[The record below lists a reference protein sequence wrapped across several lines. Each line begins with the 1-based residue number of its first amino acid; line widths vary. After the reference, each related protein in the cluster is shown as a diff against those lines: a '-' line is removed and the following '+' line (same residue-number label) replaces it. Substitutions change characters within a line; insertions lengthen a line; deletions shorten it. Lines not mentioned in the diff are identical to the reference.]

1 MTQRL
6 RLRRSLHHTAR
17 RAAAPLVASVALA
30 AAIAGVF
37 GLSAGAAGAV
47 SNATADATASRVLI
61 LSLPTITWSDLQRV
75 RTPNLDRIFAKGAV
89 GNLVTNGVQRPTPLA
104 DGYLSLG
111 AGARATAGVAGNN
124 STGLGFGVDEKFG
137 RDDAGTVFRS
147 RTGTPPGDGLV
158 YMDINDVT
166 ETNDG
171 ELYGAQVGLLADELA
186 KAGINRAVIAN
197 GDGSDPSVPDTR
209 VSPYRRAAVGAL
221 MTSAGRVPG
230 GQVGRDL
237 LQQDPGAPFG
247 LRLDDAAVTDA
258 FDTAWQSKS
267 VVLVEGSDLV
277 RADVSGRFASA
288 PQAEKLRDQA
298 LRRTDAL
305 VGELLDRVD
314 LSRDLVVVVAPSTH
328 ADDDSLS
335 VAAVA
340 GPGFAPGL
348 LRSTTTQTDG
358 FVNITDVAPTVLRA
372 YGLDRPDGME
382 GRRME
387 SASNGDSVSTR
398 AAQLANVNADGLFR
412 DSLIGASMG
421 VVLGVACGLGLF
433 VVLLVRFP
441 RLRFLRGLLV
451 FAAVWEL
458 AFLSTVYLA
467 GPLHLARHGGRPA
480 YWAFVLGLAFVLAA
494 LVLLVARRHPA
505 DAILVALGAVVA
517 LHLVDLVTGA
527 HLEWNTVFG
536 YSPTIGIRFVGEGNM
551 TFALLGAAAALFA
564 GLLAWRVPT
573 RRGRQMAIGLLAAT
587 VVVIGAP
594 FWGNDFGG
602 AISAAPGFAL
612 LAWLLLGHKVRWRT
626 IWVLGVVLVG
636 AAVTVGL
643 LDLLRPPES
652 RTHVGKFF
660 EKAATDFSSATLVI
674 RRKLSENLAVLTHS
688 LLAVCL
694 LVAIGLVVWLWF
706 GRPRSLRVLVVRIT
720 TATATGLALAVVAL
734 LGFTLNDSGISIPG
748 MMAAVF
754 VATLAFLVARRYG
767 EPADSVDDGPVA
779 DEPVDQPEADGE
791 RPEAARELV

>member
-1 MTQRL
+1 MTQR
-6 RLRRSLHHTAR
+6 RRRSHH
-17 RAAAPLVASVALA
+17 RAAALVVALLA
-30 AAIAGVF
+30 LTATIGGVF
-37 GLSAGAAGAV
+37 GGAFGGTAGAAPA
-47 SNATADATASRVLI
+47 ATNDASPSSASRVLI

-75 RTPNLDRIFAKGAV
+75 RTPNLDRIFATGAV
-89 GNLVTNGVQRPTPLA
+89 GNLVTNGVLRPAPLA

-111 AGARATAGVAGNN
+111 AGARATAGSTSSN
-124 STGLGFGVDEKFG
+124 STGLGFGVDERFG

-147 RTGTPPGDGLV
+147 RTGTAPGDGLV
-158 YMDINDVT
+158 FMDINGVT

-171 ELYGAQVGLLADELA
+171 GLYGANVGLLGDELA
-186 KAGINRAVIAN
+186 DAGISRSVIAN
-197 GDGSDPSVPDTR
+197 GDGSDPSVPATR

-221 MTSAGRVPG
+221 MTSAGKVPG
-230 GQVGRDL
+230 GQVDRAL

-247 LRLDDAAVTDA
+247 LRLDDTEVADA
-258 FDTAWQSKS
+258 FATAWQPKS

-305 VGELLDRVD
+305 VGQLLERVD
-314 LSRDLVVVVAPSTH
+314 LSRDLVIVVAPSTH

-348 LRSTTTQTDG
+348 LRSTTTQADG
-358 FVNITDVAPTVLRA
+358 FVNLTDVAPTVLRA
-372 YGLDRPDGME
+372 FGLDRPDAME
-382 GRRME
+382 GRRIE
-387 SASNGDSVSTR
+387 SAPNADSVATR
-398 AAQLANVNADGLFR
+398 AARLANVNRDGLFR
-412 DSLIGASMG
+412 DGLIGASMG
-421 VVLGVACGLGLF
+421 VVLGVACGLGLL
-433 VVLLVRFP
+433 VVLLARFP
-441 RLRFLRGLLV
+441 KLRFVLGLVV

-458 AFLSTVYLA
+458 AFLTAVYLA
-467 GPLHLARHGGRPA
+467 GPFHFARHGGRPA

-494 LVLLVARRHPA
+494 LILLVARRQPV
-505 DAILVALGAVVA
+505 DAILVALGSVVA

-551 TFALLGAAAALFA
+551 TFALLGAAAALFG

-573 RRGRQMAIGLLAAT
+573 RRGRQIAIGLLTVT

-626 IWVLGVVLVG
+626 IWVLVVVSVG
-636 AAVTVGL
+636 AAVAVGL

-660 EKAATDFSSATLVI
+660 EKAFTDFSSATLVI
-674 RRKLSENLAVLTHS
+674 RRKLHENLGVLTHS

-694 LVAIGLVVWLWF
+694 LVALAMVLWLWF
-706 GRPRSLRVLVVRIT
+706 ARPRSLRVLVDRIT
-720 TATATGLALAVVAL
+720 TATATGLALVVVAV
-734 LGFTLNDSGISIPG
+734 LGFALNDSGISIPG

-767 EPADSVDDGPVA
+767 EPVDGPVDDDPTDQLEA
-779 DEPVDQPEADGE
+779 DDQQPEAAM
-791 RPEAARELV
+791 EAVS

>member
-1 MTQRL
+1 MTQRPG
-6 RLRRSLHHTAR
+6 RSHHR
-17 RAAAPLVASVALA
+17 VAALLVALLALA
-30 AAIAGVF
+30 AVGGAFGGVF
-37 GLSAGAAGAV
+37 ARVAGAAPA
-47 SNATADATASRVLI
+47 ATNTATASRVLI

-75 RTPNLDRIFAKGAV
+75 HTPNLDRIFAAGGV
-89 GNLVTNGVQRPTPLA
+89 GNLVTNGVLRPAPLA

-111 AGARATAGVAGNN
+111 AGARATAGSASTN
-124 STGLGFGVDEKFG
+124 STGLGFGVDERFG

-158 YMDINDVT
+158 FMDVNGVT

-171 ELYGAQVGLLADELA
+171 ELYGAKVGLLGDELA
-186 KAGINRAVIAN
+186 EAGISRSVIAN

-209 VSPYRRAAVGAL
+209 VSPYRRAAVSAL
-221 MTSAGRVPG
+221 MTSAGKVPG
-230 GQVGRDL
+230 GRVDRTL
-237 LQQDPGAPFG
+237 LQPDPGAPFG
-247 LRLDDAAVTDA
+247 LRLDDTRVADA
-258 FDTAWQSKS
+258 FAAAWQPKS

-288 PQAEKLRDQA
+288 AQAETLRDQA

-305 VGELLDRVD
+305 VGQLLDRVD
-314 LSRDLVVVVAPSTH
+314 LTRDLVIVVAPSTH

-348 LRSTTTQTDG
+348 LRSTTTQADG
-358 FVNITDVAPTVLRA
+358 FVNLTDVAPTVLRA
-372 YGLDRPDGME
+372 YGIDRPDAME
-382 GRRME
+382 GRRIE
-387 SASNGDSVSTR
+387 SVPNADSVATR
-398 AAQLANVNADGLFR
+398 AARLANVNRDGLFR
-412 DSLIGASMG
+412 DGLIGASMG

-433 VVLLVRFP
+433 VVLLDRFP
-441 RLRFLRGLLV
+441 RFRFVRGLVV

-458 AFLSTVYLA
+458 AFLGTVYLA
-467 GPLHLARHGGRPA
+467 GPLHFARHGGAPA
-480 YWAFVLGLAFVLAA
+480 HWAFVLGLAFVLAA
-494 LVLLVARRHPA
+494 LTLLVARRQPV
-505 DAILVALGAVVA
+505 DAILVALGATVA
-517 LHLVDLVTGA
+517 LHLADLVTGA

-551 TFALLGAAAALFA
+551 TFALLGAAASLFA

-573 RRGRQMAIGLLAAT
+573 RRGRQIAIGLLAVT
-587 VVVIGAP
+587 VVVMGAP

-626 IWVLGVVLVG
+626 IWVLVVVSVG
-636 AAVTVGL
+636 AAVAVGL

-660 EKAATDFSSATLVI
+660 EKVFSDFSGATLVI
-674 RRKLSENLAVLTHS
+674 RRKLHENLGVLTHS
-688 LLAVCL
+688 LLAGCL
-694 LVAIGLVVWLWF
+694 LVALAMVLWLWF
-706 GRPRSLRVLVVRIT
+706 ARPRSLRVLVDRIT
-720 TATATGLALAVVAL
+720 TATAVGLALAVVAV
-734 LGFTLNDSGISIPG
+734 LGFALNDSGISIPG
-748 MMAAVF
+748 MIAAVF

-767 EPADSVDDGPVA
+767 EPDDGPVNG
-779 DEPVDQPEADGE
+779 PVHQFEAVEQQPEAAM
-791 RPEAARELV
+791 EAV